1 MENTLTTVT
10 IDGMQHQ
17 VPSNAT
23 IMEAAEHIGVTIPS
37 LCYHKELTPTGNCGI
52 CLVEDLSRPN
62 NFIRACT
69 TPIYEGMKIR
79 TRSSQLTQ
87 LRREVLELI
96 LSNHPDDC
104 FYCSRNNNCELQALA
119 KQLGVERRTLTKL
132 YTPSEPDTSSPSIV
146 REQDKCILCGR
157 CVQVCGEDIQTVH
170 AIGKSQRGFDTV
182 MGPPS
187 GLMDESLCINC
198 GQCIAFCPTGALHEN
213 FEKAPV
219 WKAIED
225 DEKILIAQMAPAVR
239 VSLAE
244 EFDLPIGTNMI
255 GKMYHALKML
265 GFDYV
270 LDTNFSAD
278 LTIMEEGSEFLSRL
292 ESGENLPLV
301 TSCSPGWVKFVETF
315 YHDLLGNVSTCKS
328 PQQMFGAL
336 SKTYFADKHNLDPA
350 KIVTVSIMPCTAKKF
365 EARRPEMN
373 SSGFQ
378 DVDYVL
384 TTREFIEM
392 LKEAGINLA
401 TLSDE
406 MPDDLMGQYTG
417 AGTIFG
423 STGGVMEAA
432 LRTAYELAT
441 GDPLPSLDVEPARGI
456 EGIKEFSV
464 DIKGTQL
471 NLAVA
476 NGLGNARKVMDK
488 IVAAKEAGEAP
499 PYHFVEIMACPGGC
513 VGGGGQ
519 PYGTVDGSLLKRRV
533 ERASGLYQE
542 DKNMKLRKSHENPEI
557 KKVYEEFLEKPLS
570 HKSHE
575 LLHTKYTERDPFIL

>member
-1 MENTLTTVT
+1 MENTCITAT
-10 IDGMQHQ
+10 IDGAEYQ
-17 VPSNAT
+17 VPSNST
-23 IMEAAEHIGVTIPS
+23 IIEAASHIGISIPS

-52 CLVEDLSRPN
+52 CLVEDLDRHS
-62 NFIRACT
+62 FIRACT
-69 TPIYEGMKIR
+69 TPIAPGMNIR
-79 TRSSQLTQ
+79 TRSRQLTQ
-87 LRREVLELI
+87 IRRDVLELI

-104 FYCSRNNNCELQALA
+104 FYCVRNNTCELQALT
-119 KQLGVERRTLTKL
+119 KQLGVDRRTLTKL
-132 YTPSEPDTSSPSIV
+132 YEPSQVDDSSPSIV

-157 CVQVCGEDIQTVH
+157 CVSVCGDDIQTVH
-170 AIGKSQRGFDTV
+170 AIGKSQRGFSTV
-182 MGPPS
+182 IGPPS
-187 GLMDESLCINC
+187 GKMADSLCVNC
-198 GQCIAFCPTGALHEN
+198 GQCVAFCPTAALHEHV
-213 FEKAPV
+213 EKELV
-219 WKAIED
+219 WRALED
-225 DEKILIAQMAPAVR
+225 EEKVLLVQMAPSVR

-244 EFDLPIGTNMI
+244 EFDLPIGTNLI
-255 GKMYHALKML
+255 GKMYHALKMI

-278 LTIMEEGSEFLSRL
+278 LTIMEEASEFLARL
-292 ESGENLPLV
+292 ESGENLPLL

-315 YHDLLGNVSTCKS
+315 YHGLLGNVSSCKS

-336 SKTYFADKHNLDPA
+336 SKTYFAEKHNLDPA
-350 KIVTVSIMPCTAKKF
+350 KIVTVSIMPCTAKKY

-373 SSGFQ
+373 SHGYR

-384 TTREFIEM
+384 TTREFAEM
-392 LKEAGINLA
+392 LKEAGIHLESIN
-401 TLSDE
+401 DD

-441 GDPLPSLDVEPARGI
+441 GEELPSLDVEPARGI
-456 EGIKEFSV
+456 KGLKEFSV
-464 DIKGTQL
+464 DVKGTKL

-488 IVAAKEAGEAP
+488 IMAAKVAGETP

-519 PYGTVDGSLLKRRV
+519 PHGTIDGSVLKRRI
-533 ERASGLYQE
+533 ERASGLYKE
-542 DKNMKLRKSHENPEI
+542 DREMKLRKSHENPEI
-557 KKVYEEFLEKPLS
+557 QKVYEEYLEKPLS
-570 HKSHE
+570 HRAHE
-575 LLHTKYTERDPFIL
+575 LLHTHYIERDSFIL

>member
-1 MENTLTTVT
+1 MENTLITVT
-10 IDGMQHQ
+10 IDGGEYQ
-17 VPSNAT
+17 VPSNSS
-23 IMEAAEHIGVTIPS
+23 IIEAAAHIGITIPS

-52 CLVEDLSRPN
+52 CLVEDLARH
-62 NFIRACT
+62 NFVRACT
-69 TPIYEGMKIR
+69 TPISEGMQIR
-79 TRSSQLTQ
+79 TRSRQLTQ

-104 FYCSRNNNCELQALA
+104 FYCVRNNTCELQALA
-119 KQLGVERRTLTKL
+119 KQLGVDRRTLTKL
-132 YTPSEPDTSSPSIV
+132 YEPTEADESSPSIV

-157 CVQVCGEDIQTVH
+157 CVAVCGDDIQTVH
-170 AIGKSQRGFDTV
+170 AIGKSQRGFSTV

-187 GLMDESLCINC
+187 GEMADSLCINC
-198 GQCIAFCPTGALHEN
+198 GQCIAFCPTGALHEAI
-213 FEKAPV
+213 EKDLV

-225 DEKILIAQMAPAVR
+225 EEKTLIVQMAPAVR

-270 LDTNFSAD
+270 LDTNFTAD

-292 ESGENLPLV
+292 EKGENLPV
-301 TSCSPGWVKFVETF
+301 ITSCSPGWVKFVETF
-315 YHDLLGNVSTCKS
+315 YHGLLDNVSSCKS

-336 SKTYFADKHNLDPA
+336 SKTYFAEKHNLDPA
-350 KIVTVSIMPCTAKKF
+350 KIVTVSIMPCTAKKY

-373 SSGFQ
+373 ASGFQ

-384 TTREFIEM
+384 TTREFAEM
-392 LKEAGINLA
+392 LKEAGVNID
-401 TLSDE
+401 SISEE

-423 STGGVMEAA
+423 SSGGVMEAA
-432 LRTAYELAT
+432 LRTAYELAA
-441 GDPLPSLDVEPARGI
+441 GEALPSLDIEAARGI
-456 EGIKEFSV
+456 EGVKEFSV
-464 DIKGTQL
+464 DVKGTTL

-476 NGLGNARKVMDK
+476 NGLGNARKVLDK
-488 IVAAKEAGEAP
+488 VMAAKEAGEAT
-499 PYHFVEIMACPGGC
+499 PYHFIEIMACPGGC

-519 PYGTVDGSLLKRRV
+519 PYGTIDGSVLKRRV
-533 ERASGLYQE
+533 ERAGGLYKE
-542 DKNMKLRKSHENPEI
+542 DKEMELRKSHENPEI
-557 KKVYEEFLEKPLS
+557 QKIYEEFLEKPLS

-575 LLHTKYTERDPFIL
+575 LLHTHYTERDPFQL